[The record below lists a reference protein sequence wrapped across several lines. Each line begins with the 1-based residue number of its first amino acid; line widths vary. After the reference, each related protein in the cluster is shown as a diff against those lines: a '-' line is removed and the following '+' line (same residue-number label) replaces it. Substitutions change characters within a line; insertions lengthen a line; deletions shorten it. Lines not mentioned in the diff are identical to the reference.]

1 MNSQRRVFRCRITH
15 SQIEGDSGVDE
26 HVFPYWSFTKTAIAI
41 CALKL
46 VEDRR
51 VELDEPIHSYPF
63 TLRQLLTHTAGLP
76 DYAGLTAYQEAVN
89 NDEKPWPWDEVFK
102 TTMAQGFL
110 FPPGSS
116 WAYSNIGFTLA
127 REIIERT
134 AGKSFFL
141 LFKEMIGDVLGLRT
155 VELATTK
162 EQFSRVFWEGA
173 RHYDPGWVYH
183 GCLIG
188 TAQDAAR
195 LLDGL
200 LTGRLLGPAAM
211 EEMLRRHPL
220 GGAID
225 GRPWTECGYALGS
238 HERPFR
244 RSGARHR
251 AFWRRSILRER
262 RLSLPRPERS
272 RYCCMLH

>member
-1 MNSQRRVFRCRITH
+1 MSATLSSVNS
-15 SQIEGDSGVDE
+15 
-26 HVFPYWSFTKTAIAI
+26 
-41 CALKL
+41 L
-46 VEDRR
+46 
-51 VELDEPIHSYPF
+51 
-63 TLRQLLTHTAGLP
+63 
-76 DYAGLTAYQEAVN
+76 
-89 NDEKPWPWDEVFK
+89 
-102 TTMAQGFL
+102 
-110 FPPGSS
+110 
-116 WAYSNIGFTLA
+116 NIPLESRF
-127 REIIERT
+127 
-134 AGKSFFL
+134 SL
-141 LFKEMIGDVLGLRT
+141 LFKEMIGDVLGLTT

-225 GRPWTECGYALGS
+225 GRPWTECGYAMGLMSGRFGAAGRAIGHSGGGPFCVNAVYHFPDLNVPVTVACFTDGS
-238 HERPFR
+238 DEGVAEFAAVEYAE
-244 RSGARHR
+244 G
-251 AFWRRSILRER
+251 E
-262 RLSLPRPERS
+262 
-272 RYCCMLH
+272 